1 MGKYRRWKDLLWGQG
16 GFRGFERGLLRETPS
31 ASVQIQAE
39 RYNEDDG
46 APSTPVPNASSS

>member
-1 MGKYRRWKDLLWGQG
+1 MGSG

>member
-1 MGKYRRWKDLLWGQG
+1 MGKYRRWKYLLWGQG

-31 ASVQIQAE
+31 VSVQIQAE

-46 APSTPVPNASSS
+46 APPTPVPNASSS

>member
-31 ASVQIQAE
+31 VSVQIQAE
-39 RYNEDDG
+39 WYNEDDG

>member
-31 ASVQIQAE
+31 VSVQIEAE
-39 RYNEDDG
+39 WYNEDDG